1 MVSPLVE
8 LVAQVWFCC
17 LPLISLFYFLVA
29 LPIRIICSLYLAS
42 KGDEFIEGL
51 RSFGLGIGVREAE
64 LRKIR
69 ANKDAMTVD
78 SDAMIVER

>member
-1 MVSPLVE
+1 M
-8 LVAQVWFCC
+8 F
-17 LPLISLFYFLVA
+17 
-29 LPIRIICSLYLAS
+29 LYLAS